1 MYICFYCYTEL
12 GKCKLQL
19 CCNKKKCRTFVLIAT
34 CDKKNKRHLCL
45 KPAAVSA
52 AAVIAAAPPTKKQ
65 FKMFCVGKLME
76 IGL

>member
-1 MYICFYCYTEL
+1 MYICFHCYTEL

-19 CCNKKKCRTFVLIAT
+19 CCNKKKCRTFVLVAA
-34 CDKKNKRHLCL
+34 CSKNNKRHLCL
-45 KPAAVSA
+45 KPFAVSA
-52 AAVIAAAPPTKKQ
+52 ATAPPTKKQ